1 MTLLRSRSRSRSR
14 SLSRSRSEV
23 AEEPELS
30 LIILEG
36 RSERSFSRLSEKKLD
51 TLLRAFLI
59 VIMWLLYLI

>member
-1 MTLLRSRSRSRSR
+1 MTLLRSRSLSR